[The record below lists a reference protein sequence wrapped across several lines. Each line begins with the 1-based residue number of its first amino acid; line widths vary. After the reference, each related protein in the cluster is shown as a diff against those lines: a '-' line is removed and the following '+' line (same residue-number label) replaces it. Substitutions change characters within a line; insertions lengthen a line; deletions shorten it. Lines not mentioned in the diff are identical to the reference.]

1 MKISYVSCFE
11 QDEPAEAPL
20 KRDLDKLAS
29 REGTDIASVI
39 AQDTG
44 SLCAYFESP
53 PFKQLMS

>member
-29 REGTDIASVI
+29 REGT